1 MLCLALLMPETSK
14 INFETWQGLFSNPLV
29 NIATGFFFFSMLYHA
44 WVGVRDIL
52 IDYVQW
58 GVLRFS
64 LWVLVTAGLS
74 AMGVWTVMI
83 LFRIVAL

>member
-1 MLCLALLMPETSK
+1 MLCLALLMQETSQ